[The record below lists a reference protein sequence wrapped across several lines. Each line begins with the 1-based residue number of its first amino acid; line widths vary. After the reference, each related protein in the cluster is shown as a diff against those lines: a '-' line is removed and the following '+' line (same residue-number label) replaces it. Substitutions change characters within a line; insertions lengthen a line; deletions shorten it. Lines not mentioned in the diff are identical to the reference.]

1 MGNVVEGGKMSCIV
15 LPSRFF
21 EDRDDSQK
29 YVKVFACLAT
39 EADPCSLLV
48 GILSVTTQ
56 FETSPRVMLL
66 ASQAHIPSLAWV
78 VMASMCGSIWL

>member
-1 MGNVVEGGKMSCIV
+1 MSCIV

-29 YVKVFACLAT
+29 YVKVFACLET
-39 EADPCSLLV
+39 EDDTCSLLV
-48 GILSVTTQ
+48 GVPSVSTQ

-66 ASQAHIPSLAWV
+66 ASQAHIPSLA
-78 VMASMCGSIWL
+78 